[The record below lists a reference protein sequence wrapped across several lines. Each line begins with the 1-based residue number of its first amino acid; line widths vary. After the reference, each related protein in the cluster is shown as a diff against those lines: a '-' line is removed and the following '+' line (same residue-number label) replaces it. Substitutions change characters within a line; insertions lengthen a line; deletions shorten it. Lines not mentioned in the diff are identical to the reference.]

1 MAGYYQWQGE
11 SLLLQVRVQP
21 RASRDEIVGPHGE
34 EALKVRITAPPVE
47 GQANNHLI
55 RFLAKAFGVPRVRV
69 ELLSG
74 DSSRNKHLRIDS
86 PRALPPSAGITPV
99 GNSASTRK

>member
-11 SLLLQVRVQP
+11 RLVLQLRVQP

-47 GQANNHLI
+47 GKANTHLI
-55 RFLAKAFGVPRVRV
+55 RFLAKSFGVPHSQVT
-69 ELLSG
+69 LLGG
-74 DSSRNKHLRIDS
+74 DSSRTKRIAIESPLR
-86 PRALPPSAGITPV
+86 LP
-99 GNSASTRK
+99 ASTQIPAKA